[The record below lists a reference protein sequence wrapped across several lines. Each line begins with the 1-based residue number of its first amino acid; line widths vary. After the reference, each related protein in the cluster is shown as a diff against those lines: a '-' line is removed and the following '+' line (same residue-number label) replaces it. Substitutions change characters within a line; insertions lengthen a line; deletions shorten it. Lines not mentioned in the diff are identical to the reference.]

1 MRILLVEDDIK
12 LCDSLSF
19 QLEKEGIT
27 VDICHD
33 GLDALSFIT
42 EQAHDVI
49 LLDRMIPGKDGLQVL
64 KEIRGQGV
72 ETPVIFLTALGEL
85 YDKVEGLDA
94 GADDYLIKPF
104 AFAELMARIRSIRR
118 RPVQLQVNED
128 LTLSDLHFDVVQK
141 QLSVGSNSCSLSKRE
156 ADLLEVF
163 LRNPGQVLPR
173 NLLLAKVWGPYA
185 EVEDGNLDNYI
196 HFIRRRLDT
205 LKSKL
210 KLKTVRGIGYCLE
223 ESDV

>member
-49 LLDRMIPGKDGLQVL
+49 LLDRMIPGKEGLQVL
-64 KEIRGQGV
+64 KEIRDQGI

-118 RPVQLQVNED
+118 RPAQLQVNEE
-128 LTLSDLHFDVVQK
+128 LTLSDLCFDVVQK
-141 QLSVGSNSCSLSKRE
+141 QLSVGSHSCSLSKRE

-173 NLLLAKVWGPYA
+173 SLLLAKVWGPYA

-196 HFIRRRLDT
+196 HFVRRRLNT

-223 ESDV
+223 EGDG